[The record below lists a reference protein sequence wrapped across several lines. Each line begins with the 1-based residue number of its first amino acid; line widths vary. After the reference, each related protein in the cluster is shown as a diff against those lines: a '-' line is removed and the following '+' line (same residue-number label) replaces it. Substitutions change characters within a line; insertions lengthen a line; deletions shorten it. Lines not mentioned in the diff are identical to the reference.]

1 MKVFDENSIKNI
13 KFNYTRIFLNSLEK
27 KTNLWHLEK
36 SLWRIDVAF
45 QVSIS
50 TVGRL
55 SISQEM
61 TTFEG
66 TLNKKSI
73 GP

>member
-36 SLWRIDVAF
+36 SL
-45 QVSIS
+45 
-50 TVGRL
+50 
-55 SISQEM
+55 
-61 TTFEG
+61 
-66 TLNKKSI
+66 
-73 GP
+73 